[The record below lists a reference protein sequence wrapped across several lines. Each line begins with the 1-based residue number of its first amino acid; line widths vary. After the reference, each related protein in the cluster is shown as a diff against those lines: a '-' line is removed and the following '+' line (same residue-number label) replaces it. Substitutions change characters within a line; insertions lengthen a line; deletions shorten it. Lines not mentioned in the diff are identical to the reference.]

1 MILVN
6 ALYPPHCLH
15 CGQEME
21 KHARLCSHCL
31 SHFTLIVPE
40 GRCEKCFS
48 PISTLRGTC
57 KSCREKRHVMRKLGA
72 CFESFGPASTLL
84 QTFLKTGH
92 PHLARE
98 IASLIV
104 LQIDSLQFPDFD
116 AVTMIPNCLFN
127 PQYVIGREVAK
138 LLSIPFL
145 TTLRKEVRVE
155 PLFTLKR
162 NCNLIHKRLFL
173 LHTVMTT
180 RQLIRGAAEAL
191 SHGWPQTLY
200 GMTFCAT

>member
-1 MILVN
+1 MILVD
-6 ALYPPHCLH
+6 ALYPPRCLH
-15 CGQEME
+15 CMQEMG

-31 SHFTLIVPE
+31 FQFTLIAPE

-48 PISTLRGTC
+48 SISTLHGTC
-57 KSCREKRHVMRKLGA
+57 KPCREKRHAMRKLGA
-72 CFESFGPASTLL
+72 CFESYGPASTLL
-84 QTFLKTGH
+84 HTFLRSGH

-104 LQIDSLQFPDFD
+104 LQLDSLQFPDFD
-116 AVTMIPNCLFN
+116 AVTMIPNLLFN
-127 PQYVIGREVAK
+127 PQYAIGREVAK

-145 TTLRKEVRVE
+145 LTLRKEVRAD

-162 NCNLIHKRLFL
+162 NCNLIHKKLFL
-173 LHTVMTT
+173 LHTRMTT
-180 RQLIRGAAEAL
+180 RQIIRQAADAL
-191 SHGWPQTLY
+191 SRGWPQTLY